1 MASFGS
7 ALETYGNSQ
16 GYKLPKQ
23 FYEDM
28 AWGGLL
34 QTDAFANLPKADKI
48 RISNTI
54 NIELIGL
61 DDLGNKKPQKGK
73 KAGC

>member
-1 MASFGS
+1 
-7 ALETYGNSQ
+7 
-16 GYKLPKQ
+16 
-23 FYEDM
+23 M
-28 AWGGLL
+28 AWGGLEN
-34 QTDAFANLPKADKI
+34 TDAFKRLPKTDRT

-54 NIELIGL
+54 NIELTGV